1 MMRIKDQL
9 TSQLRV
15 YRHSILQ
22 LAGALTGRAQAKACE
37 RGPEAR
43 YLNLMLHA
51 GYTPSWRSLTLL
63 PSHRLRVHF
72 TCTHHTAAASH
83 WSPLRVHPSLGA
95 ASLVISPLV
104 GFGCTPAWRGFT
116 TLMRLQFASGKS
128 TWPGFTT
135 LLANAAVFFDRDTP
149 A

>member
-1 MMRIKDQL
+1 MG
-9 TSQLRV
+9 T
-15 YRHSILQ
+15 LQ
-22 LAGALTGRAQAKACE
+22 AGAASLFSPLVGFTST
-37 RGPEAR
+37 
-43 YLNLMLHA
+43 LH
-51 GYTPSWRSLTLL
+51 
-63 PSHRLRVHF
+63 
-72 TCTHHTAAASH
+72 CTHHTAAASH
-83 WSPLRVHPSLGA
+83 CSPLRVHPSLGA